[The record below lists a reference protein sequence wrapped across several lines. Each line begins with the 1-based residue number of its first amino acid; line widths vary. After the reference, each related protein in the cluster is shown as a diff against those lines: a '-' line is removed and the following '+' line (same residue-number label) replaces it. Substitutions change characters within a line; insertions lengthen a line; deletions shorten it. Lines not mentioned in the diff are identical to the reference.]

1 MGGFISKEELA
12 ELEMEPIRKTV
23 DLSHWQDGVA
33 AEDVGTVPAGY
44 KYVITEITIQNLGA
58 ASVIDFYNAA
68 AADQAEANH
77 KISIDAKATDTT
89 VVTGL
94 KAIFTTA
101 ISNIASVCAAA
112 HDLKIHLGGYK
123 VKA

>member
-1 MGGFISKEELA
+1 MGGYISKQELA
-12 ELEMEPIRKTV
+12 ELELEPIRQAV

-33 AEDVGTVPAGY
+33 AEDAGTVPSGY

-77 KISIDAKATDTT
+77 KISVDAKGTDTT
-89 VVTGL
+89 VVTGI

-112 HDLKIHLGGYK
+112 HNLKIHLSGYK